1 MSIMKIAVASGNA
14 HKIQEIRQILGAL
27 GIEVLGADELGGMPE
42 VIENG
47 ATFRENAAKKAV
59 EGAAALGVPVL
70 ADDSGL
76 EVKALNGAPGVYSAR
91 YAGEGGND
99 GRNLAKVL
107 KELEGVADRS
117 ARFVCVM
124 VMAAPD
130 GSILGTWEGEV
141 QGAMAD
147 APRGTGGFGYDP
159 AFIPAGYDR
168 TFGELSS
175 EIKNSMS
182 HRGNAL
188 KALVA
193 DWKKLEGKI

>member
-1 MSIMKIAVASGNA
+1 MKIAVASGNA

-175 EIKNSMS
+175 DIKNSMS

>member
-42 VIENG
+42 VIEDG

>member
-175 EIKNSMS
+175 DIKNSMS